1 MNKSAWFFAL
11 SGSVVFNYAEAS
23 HVTVTCPLPPMFNA
37 ERTSATINNFSY
49 SQTMSDKT
57 SVGKLGRCDDQMA
70 TRSNFKVASGTTNLT
85 ATGSGSFPFGVDT
98 NIAINNSDEGTV
110 AQNLAKLWLSENLK
124 VSFDMSDDVSTSVAS
139 IKELNKDYNIHP
151 DTSQGGAGGRV
162 TINGEEY
169 LKAGTGLRN
178 AGFSVPNFGYSL
190 INNSIPSSSIIDTLN
205 GATVRIHL
213 GTMTYKYD
221 NYSTAAITGN
231 PKIVSTEVYLNLKL
245 AFIRPTCTMDNQS
258 VNLAAVPT
266 RILNSGQTGGEQ
278 DFNISFNCT
287 TSMPGNILLA
297 RVTDTF
303 APDNSNTNGIL
314 KNLPSLANKSNVDV
328 QLIDESNAPLAIGIQ
343 RSFYNV
349 PTSSTAT
356 KFIKALKARYFR
368 SALRAT
374 AGYVRAQATVYLDYQ

>member
-70 TRSNFKVASGTTNLT
+70 TRSNFKVASGKTNLT

-98 NIAINNSDEGTV
+98 NIAINNSDDGTV

-231 PKIVSTEVYLNLKL
+231 PKSASTDVYLNLKL
-245 AFIRPTCTMDNQS
+245 AFTRPTCTMDNKS
-258 VNLAAVPT
+258 VNLAALPT
-266 RILNSGQTGGEQ
+266 GILNSGQTGGEQ
-278 DFNISFNCT
+278 DFNLTINCT

-297 RVTDTF
+297 RVTDSFTEE
-303 APDNSNTNGIL
+303 NSNSNGVL

-328 QLIDESNAPLAIGIQ
+328 QLIDESNTPIAIGIQ

-349 PTSSTAT
+349 PASSTAT

-374 AGYVRAQATVYLDYQ
+374 VGYVRAQATVYLDYQ